1 MANITDGI
9 NKAISKGFNVY
20 GQARALGSALGLF
33 GGGKLDEW
41 SLSNQ
46 VVSEIRKNGISKQS
60 LAFTEIILPKIL
72 QPFWGDVRSR
82 KGAGNG
88 QYQSV
93 AFLSFRNDAFST
105 PDLSLATTDVRR
117 HGVGPTEKK
126 PYGVVY
132 QDVRFDYIL
141 DATQIQHKFFYEWM
155 NNIVKHSYKNLN
167 NTNSVSRNDM
177 YPYEVNYKNQYA
189 TRILVHS
196 FDETFDRARGDV
208 ARSAQTV
215 TLHEAYPIYIGNIQ
229 YNWAGVDQLIRI
241 PVTFTFYRWDVN
253 QIASVSEL
261 SAAQGSGLGLFG
273 TLIKAGTAIQALSTI
288 RSPKN
293 IQDVVNAVNTTST
306 VLRNF

>member
-46 VVSEIRKNGISKQS
+46 VVSEIRKNGISKPS

-72 QPFWGDVRSR
+72 QPFWGNVRSR
-82 KGAGNG
+82 KGAEQG

-93 AFLSFRNDAFST
+93 SFLSFRNDAFST
-105 PDLSLATTDVRR
+105 PDLSLATTDIRR
-117 HGVGPTEKK
+117 YGVGPTEKK

-141 DATQIQHKFFYEWM
+141 DATQVQHKFFYEWM
-155 NNIVKHSYKNLN
+155 NNIVKHSYKNLHS
-167 NTNSVSRNDM
+167 TNSVSPNDM
-177 YPYEVNYKNQYA
+177 YPYEVNYKSEYA

-196 FDETFDRARGDV
+196 FDETFDRARGAI

-215 TLHEAYPIYIGNIQ
+215 TLHEAYPIYMGNIQ

-253 QIASVSEL
+253 QISSVSEL
-261 SAAQGSGLGLFG
+261 STTQGSGLGLFG